1 MAFSFLKKSTIPQ
14 VKIDKAPAEGIEAFK
29 KFYDAE
35 TLEEILESFEQV
47 CVCANIEK
55 GGRFIEFFPYL
66 KAAYLV
72 KADIK
77 FQQTKYQA
85 YFQDVLPYK
94 YKEIFKILEKKAG
107 EKIYGGNSLNS
118 ERNRVLVVGAGPVG
132 LRSALEAQLLGA
144 RTVIVERRPKFTR
157 NNVLKLWKFLI
168 QDLKAFGAK
177 KFYGKF
183 ATGTINHINIRTLQV
198 DLSFKTS
205 KRHKF
210 PF

>member
-1 MAFSFLKKSTIPQ
+1 MPF
-14 VKIDKAPAEGIEAFK
+14 
-29 KFYDAE
+29 
-35 TLEEILESFEQV
+35 
-47 CVCANIEK
+47 
-55 GGRFIEFFPYL
+55 
-66 KAAYLV
+66 
-72 KADIK
+72 
-77 FQQTKYQA
+77 
-85 YFQDVLPYK
+85 K
-94 YKEIFKILEKKAG
+94 YKEIFKILEKKAE

-168 QDLKAFGAK
+168 HDLKALGAK

-198 DLSFKTS
+198 DHSLKPSNAQVSHLAYPDQNMSDAWGSCLHSLPLHGHHGACPGGGGKSDRRLAS
-205 KRHKF
+205 KVWRE
-210 PF
+210 

>member
-1 MAFSFLKKSTIPQ
+1 M
-14 VKIDKAPAEGIEAFK
+14 
-29 KFYDAE
+29 
-35 TLEEILESFEQV
+35 
-47 CVCANIEK
+47 
-55 GGRFIEFFPYL
+55 
-66 KAAYLV
+66 
-72 KADIK
+72 
-77 FQQTKYQA
+77 
-85 YFQDVLPYK
+85 PYK

-132 LRSALEAQLLGA
+132 LRAALEAQLLGA

-168 QDLKAFGAK
+168 HDLKALGAK

-198 DLSFKTS
+198 DLSLKPS
-205 KRHKF
+205 NKQVS
-210 PF
+210 PPS